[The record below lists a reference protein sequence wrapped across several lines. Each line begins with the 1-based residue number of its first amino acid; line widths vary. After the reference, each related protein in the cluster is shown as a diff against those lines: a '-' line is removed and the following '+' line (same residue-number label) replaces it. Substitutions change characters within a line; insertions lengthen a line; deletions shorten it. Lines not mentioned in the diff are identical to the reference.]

1 MCGIA
6 GLIARDHDLAER
18 ALGAMLCAEVHRG
31 PDDEGREI
39 IEPGGGGGGG
49 AGPVVA
55 LGQRRL
61 SIIDLSPLGHQPMR
75 HAESGDVLTYNGE
88 LYNYMT
94 FRRELEREGVV
105 FRGHSD
111 TEVMLAALVRRGP
124 RVIERFEGM
133 FALAWWRAKER
144 TLVLARDPAGI
155 KPLYVARTPRAFA
168 FASEVRALAASG
180 LVERS
185 LDRAGLATLLA
196 YGAVQAPFTLF
207 RGVREFPAGSIQE
220 LAIDAALGG
229 EPPAPRAY
237 WAPPRADGSITE
249 AAAKERLRATLEDAV
264 RDHLVSDVPVG
275 VFLSSGIDSTLLAGL
290 AAKHLPDL
298 RSFTVAFADNP
309 DLSEGAMAAETA
321 RRFGLRHAEVQI
333 TAKEAEAE
341 AARWLVAQD
350 QPSMDGLNVYIVSGA
365 VKRQGMTVALSGLG
379 GDEVFGGYPSFIDVP
394 RLAGMMR
401 KVRAVPRLVR
411 PALAAVAGVGRSVAY
426 RQKLADMA
434 RSSGSLV
441 DLYLQRRRAMSS
453 PQLAQLGLEAASL
466 GLTDQFMD
474 PSAVA
479 AAPAD
484 EGDPVWTVSM
494 LEARFYMGNMLLRDA
509 DINGMAHSQEIRV
522 PMLDKRILDGF
533 MAVPGRVR
541 LPRAVN
547 NKHLLREA
555 FPDLLRPELLDQP
568 KRGFTLPLRRWM
580 LTSLRETCEDSLRAL
595 RALGVLRPE
604 GIDSIWNGFL
614 RDPESPIWSRAL
626 TLAVLGAYVKRMGL
640 RV

>member
-6 GLIARDHDLAER
+6 GLISRDRTLIDR
-18 ALGAMLCAEVHRG
+18 AMHALLCAQTHRG

-39 IEPGGGGGGG
+39 IDPGSG
-49 AGPVVA
+49 APLVCF
-55 LGQRRL
+55 GQRRL

-75 HAESGDVLTYNGE
+75 HAASGDVLTYNGE

-94 FRRELEREGVV
+94 FRRELEREGVT

-111 TEVMLAALVRRGP
+111 TEVMLAALVRWGP
-124 RVIERFEGM
+124 KVIERFEGM
-133 FALAWWRAKER
+133 FAIAWYRAKER
-144 TLVLARDPAGI
+144 TLVLARDPVGI
-155 KPLYVARTPRAFA
+155 KPLYIARTPKGLAFS
-168 FASEVRALAASG
+168 SEVRAVVDSG
-180 LVERS
+180 LIDKK

-196 YGAVQAPFTLF
+196 YGAVQEPHTLF
-207 RGVREFPAGSIQE
+207 EGVRSFPAGCWQE
-220 LAIDAALGG
+220 FKLDSFLENDTGRPVRYWS
-229 EPPAPRAY
+229 PP
-237 WAPPRADGSITE
+237 PPDRSITE
-249 AAAKERLRATLEDAV
+249 ASAKAQLRDTLEAAV
-264 RDHLVSDVPVG
+264 RDHLISDVPVG

-298 RSFTVAFADNP
+298 RSFTVAFSDNP

-321 RRFGLRHAEVQI
+321 KLFGLRHTEVQI
-333 TAKEAEAE
+333 TAAEAEAE
-341 AARWLVAQD
+341 AAKWLMCQD

-394 RLAGMMR
+394 KLARMMR
-401 KVRAVPRLVR
+401 KVRAVPRAVR
-411 PALAAVAGVGRSVAY
+411 PALAAVASVGKSTAY

-434 RSSGSLV
+434 RSSGSLI
-441 DLYLQRRRAMSS
+441 DLYLQRRRTMSAR
-453 PQLAQLGLEAASL
+453 QIGELGLRAADL
-466 GLTDQFMD
+466 GLTDQFMPRD
-474 PSAVA
+474 VMSDTRV
-479 AAPAD
+479 D
-484 EGDPVWTVSM
+484 DGDPVWSVAV
-494 LEARFYMGNMLLRDA
+494 LESRFYMGNMLLRDA

-533 MAVPGRVR
+533 MRVPGSVR

-555 FPDLLRPELLDQP
+555 FPDLLRPELLNQA

-580 LTSLRETCEDSLRAL
+580 QTSLRDTCEEALKELRSLE
-595 RALGVLRPE
+595 VLRPE
-604 GIDSIWNGFL
+604 GIDSIWQGFL

-626 TLAVLGAYVKRMGL
+626 TLAVLGVYVKRMGL
-640 RV
+640 RG